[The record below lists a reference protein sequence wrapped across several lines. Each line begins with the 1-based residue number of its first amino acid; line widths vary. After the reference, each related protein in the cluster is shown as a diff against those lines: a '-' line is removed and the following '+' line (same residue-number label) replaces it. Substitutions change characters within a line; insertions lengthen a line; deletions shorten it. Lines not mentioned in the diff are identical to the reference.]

1 VSRVWPGALLFLSG
15 AAALVYQLL
24 WVKQL
29 SLVVGVDVY
38 AITIAISAFFVGLAI
53 GGAVFGRV
61 ADRSTRPL
69 RIYAA
74 LEAVT
79 ALSSLGATLALAHS
93 ASLFAMLEARV
104 GVAAWVLPYILVGLP
119 ACAMGGTLPAI
130 VSATAS
136 DDVAETGGALY
147 AANTA
152 GAVAGVV
159 AVTFVLIPRFG
170 IVGSAL
176 FAAIVNTGAALAA
189 LVVQAGLKACT
200 TFPMCD
206 RPTLDTKRSAASAK
220 RSVRPHSNDDR
231 RLALSAYAAAGAI
244 ALGYEV
250 VWSQVAI
257 QFMSTRVFAFS
268 VMLATYL
275 IGIALGSALYARLAV
290 RVRDP
295 WTAFGALVG
304 FAGLSAFALA
314 AVAGPGLMSLQS
326 DAEEFV
332 RGSGGAESLAMITRF
347 AVAAGGLVL
356 LPTLFL
362 GAAFPAAVRIAVDHD
377 RPGGDS
383 GALIA
388 WNTAGGVVGSL
399 ATGFVL
405 VPAFGLV
412 HTLAILAM
420 AAAAIGIIA
429 CSQATRGS
437 WIRNIVYLIA
447 GLVLLIAAMTPA
459 DRFARLLSAN
469 RGGGQAIY
477 YNENAGGTVAV
488 VENAG
493 ARFRRL
499 YIQGVSNSGDSLAS
513 LRYMRLQAL
522 LPLLIHRGEP
532 RSAMVIGFGTG
543 ITAGA
548 IGRYPGLE
556 RRVCAELLPAVVGA
570 ASLFQGNFNAAGDP
584 ALQIRLRDGR
594 RELLRSDEQ
603 YDVITLEP
611 PPPSAIGVVNLYS
624 RNFYQL
630 ARRRLHPDGIL
641 AQWWPLP
648 TQNVED
654 SRTLVRA
661 FLDVFPHTTLWTTEL
676 HEMLLVGSA
685 DPIEL
690 NVERIARRFAL
701 APVTTAL
708 SEVGIRTPDALLA
721 TWVTDRTGLE
731 RFAANAEAVTDDRP
745 SIEYAA
751 WVRRGEFARVLSEV
765 LALRTTPPLVGADQ
779 SVRDAVAAG
788 QQTLAEFYEAG
799 LSAYRGDRA
808 AWAQALNG
816 ALRSDPSNAYF
827 RAIAGSLPIEGDR

>member
-1 VSRVWPGALLFLSG
+1 MSRVWPGALLFLSG
-15 AAALVYQLL
+15 GAALVYQLL

-53 GGAVFGRV
+53 GGAVFGRI
-61 ADRSTRPL
+61 ADRSKRPL
-69 RIYAA
+69 RIYAT

-79 ALSSLGATLALAHS
+79 ALSSLGATIALAHS
-93 ASLFAMLEARV
+93 ASLFAVLEARA
-104 GVAAWVLPYILVGLP
+104 GVAAWALPYVLVGLP

-130 VSATAS
+130 VSARAG
-136 DDVAETGGALY
+136 DDVAEAGGVLY

-159 AVTFVLIPRFG
+159 AVTFVLIPRLG
-170 IVGSAL
+170 ILGSAL
-176 FAAIVNTGAALAA
+176 FAAIVNACAALAA
-189 LVVQAGLKACT
+189 LAV
-200 TFPMCD
+200 D
-206 RPTLDTKRSAASAK
+206 RPTPGTKRSTASAR
-220 RSVRPHSNDDR
+220 RSGESHSHDDR

-275 IGIALGSALYARLAV
+275 IGIAVGSALYARLAV

-304 FAGLSAFALA
+304 CAGLSAFALA
-314 AVAGPGLMSLQS
+314 AVAGPGLMSVQS

-332 RGSGGAESLAMITRF
+332 RGSGGAESLAMISRF

-362 GAAFPAAVRIAVDHD
+362 GAAFPAAVRIAVDYD

-405 VPAFGLV
+405 VPVFGLV

-429 CSQATRGS
+429 CSQAARGS
-437 WIRNIVYLIA
+437 WIRNVVYLVA

-459 DRFARLLSAN
+459 DRFARLLPAN

-493 ARFRRL
+493 VRFRRL

-548 IGRYPGLE
+548 IGRYPGLD

-624 RNFYQL
+624 RDFYRL
-630 ARRRLHPDGIL
+630 ARRRLQPDGIL

-654 SRTLVRA
+654 SRALVRA
-661 FLDVFPHTTLWTTEL
+661 FLDVFPHATLWTTEL

-690 NVERIARRFAL
+690 NAERVARRFAF

-708 SEVGIRTPDALLA
+708 AEVGIRTPDTLLA
-721 TWVTDRTGLE
+721 TWITDRTGLE

-779 SVRDAVAAG
+779 PVRDAVAAG

-808 AWAQALNG
+808 GWAQALDG

-827 RAIAGSLPIEGDR
+827 RAIAGGLPINGDR